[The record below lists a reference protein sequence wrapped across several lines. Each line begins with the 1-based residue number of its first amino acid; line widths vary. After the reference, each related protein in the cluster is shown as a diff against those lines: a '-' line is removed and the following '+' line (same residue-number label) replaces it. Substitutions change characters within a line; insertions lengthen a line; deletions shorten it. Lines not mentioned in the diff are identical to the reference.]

1 MVCSA
6 VLPVRGDEGYAGRR
20 AVPRKAA
27 EALNVDGLPK
37 LHAFCQQCASHLQM
51 PQLKQPLGAQIMSR
65 LQTWVTRLCG
75 TTARVGGTAGVLNNT
90 LAGYNASSK
99 DFPEGGVIHK
109 MTFSGLAPSPQCQL
123 AVKPQNGGVG
133 VRALA
138 SGIVVRQAASEME
151 DASAP
156 PSHAEAA
163 ASSVTEA
170 EQLRMERGI
179 MAQRLAAST
188 ARS

>member
-1 MVCSA
+1 
-6 VLPVRGDEGYAGRR
+6 
-20 AVPRKAA
+20 
-27 EALNVDGLPK
+27 
-37 LHAFCQQCASHLQM
+37 M

-123 AVKPQNGGVG
+123 AVKPQIGGVG